1 MPNRGKVLAH
11 SRNDQTMA
19 RVFAIKVQGNL
30 SNSLFRCKNKIGTG
44 KLSWYR
50 NVVKITG
57 GTRSV
62 SERSGDQSARAYH

>member
-1 MPNRGKVLAH
+1 MTQERRVLVY
-11 SRNDQTMA
+11 SCNEQTMA

-30 SNSLFRCKNKIGTG
+30 SNSLFRCKNSIGTG

-50 NVVKITG
+50 NVIKITG

-62 SERSGDQSARAYH
+62 SERSGDQSARAYY